1 MKNFTLALNLALLIA
16 VGVLF
21 YLHFNSNKNSVAA
34 TAPTSTNQ
42 GGTKIAYFEMDS
54 VQSQFEYYKEIR
66 NGLLAKDQSM
76 SRELSQMEN
85 NFAKKYQDFQNNAP
99 KMTQAEGSAKQQE
112 LIEMDKNLKSK
123 KQSMEQEMAEESTRK
138 LQDIKKKI
146 EDYLKEYNKTKGFA
160 YIISNSPD
168 MIYYKD
174 SAYNITS
181 DLVKGLNELYKKKK

>member
-1 MKNFTLALNLALLIA
+1 
-16 VGVLF
+16 
-21 YLHFNSNKNSVAA
+21 
-34 TAPTSTNQ
+34 
-42 GGTKIAYFEMDS
+42 
-54 VQSQFEYYKEIR
+54 
-66 NGLLAKDQSM
+66 M

-146 EDYLKEYNKTKGFA
+146 EDYLKEYNKTKG
-160 YIISNSPD
+160 
-168 MIYYKD
+168 
-174 SAYNITS
+174 
-181 DLVKGLNELYKKKK
+181 